1 MEAIKYL
8 TRNEFKKLCETI
20 ENSDCINKL
29 RDLTMI
35 MLAEYCGLRIS
46 EAINMKKNYY
56 IREVSEIFCPRMKDS
71 NSNTLKILD
80 KDVIKVLNYYL
91 DTNKNDSE
99 YMFVTSAGNPLNRQ
113 SAYSMFKKYCKE
125 AGIIMD
131 KDATFHS
138 LKHTRGQFLADS
150 GLDIKEVQYW
160 LGHKNIRNTYIYFQF
175 TRQQQEQMYEK
186 LEGYYEKKE
195 SVILDTLF
203 K

>member
-1 MEAIKYL
+1 MGSVA
-8 TRNEFKKLCETI
+8 
-20 ENSDCINKL
+20 
-29 RDLTMI
+29 
-35 MLAEYCGLRIS
+35 
-46 EAINMKKNYY
+46 
-56 IREVSEIFCPRMKDS
+56 IFC
-71 NSNTLKILD
+71 
-80 KDVIKVLNYYL
+80 
-91 DTNKNDSE
+91 
-99 YMFVTSAGNPLNRQ
+99 
-113 SAYSMFKKYCKE
+113 AY
-125 AGIIMD
+125 D

>member
-1 MEAIKYL
+1 
-8 TRNEFKKLCETI
+8 
-20 ENSDCINKL
+20 
-29 RDLTMI
+29 

-113 SAYSMFKKYCKE
+113 SAYSMFKKYSKE

>member
-1 MEAIKYL
+1 MESVKYL
-8 TRNEFKKLCETI
+8 TRDEFKRLINTI
-20 ENSDCINKL
+20 EKSSSINKL

-46 EAINMKKNYY
+46 EAINMKKSYY
-56 IREVSEIFCPRMKDS
+56 IRELSEIFCPRMKDS

-80 KDVIKVLNYYL
+80 KDLIKILNYYL
-91 DTNKNDSE
+91 DHTNNNSE
-99 YMFVTSAGNPLNRQ
+99 YMFITKNGNPMGRQ
-113 SAYSMFKKYCKE
+113 TAYDMFKRYCVQ
-125 AGIIMD
+125 ANIIMD

-175 TRQQQEQMYEK
+175 TRQQQQRMYNK
-186 LEGYYEKKE
+186 LENYYEKKE
-195 SVILDTLF
+195 SIISDTLL

>member
-80 KDVIKVLNYYL
+80 KDIIKVLNYYL
-91 DTNKNDSE
+91 DTNE
-99 YMFVTSAGNPLNRQ
+99 YSNAIVHAFQKFRAPFSGKIVHIFPEQ
-113 SAYSMFKKYCKE
+113 SA
-125 AGIIMD
+125 
-131 KDATFHS
+131 
-138 LKHTRGQFLADS
+138 
-150 GLDIKEVQYW
+150 
-160 LGHKNIRNTYIYFQF
+160 
-175 TRQQQEQMYEK
+175 
-186 LEGYYEKKE
+186 
-195 SVILDTLF
+195 VI
-203 K
+203 

>member
-8 TRNEFKKLCETI
+8 TRAEFSKLIKTI
-20 ENSDCINKL
+20 ETSKSVNKL

-80 KDVIKVLNYYL
+80 NDVIKVLNYYL
-91 DTNKNDSE
+91 DNTKNESE
-99 YMFVTSAGNPLNRQ
+99 YMFVTNRGNPLNRQ
-113 SAYSMFKKYCKE
+113 SAYTMFKRYCNE

-175 TRQQQEQMYEK
+175 TRKQQEQMYEK
-186 LEGYYEKKE
+186 LEKYYEKKE
-195 SVILDTLF
+195 SIIYDTFLE
-203 K
+203 